1 MNKEKDL
8 VDKALLAINSSAF
21 LEELANTE
29 FKKMDLLNQLPW
41 SQDTEKAIVETTKKI
56 KAILQKS
63 EHELVNLSK
72 IEDEINDLIRKKK
85 KPRKP

>member
-41 SQDTEKAIVETTKKI
+41 SQETEEAIVETRKKI

-63 EHELVNLSK
+63 EHELINLSK
-72 IEDEINDLIRKKK
+72 IEDEINELIRKKK